1 MFEVEKMNAGFKRNR
16 RLVSIAALSFLVS
29 GCTRY
34 ARYQD
39 QQKIFEERNRRD
51 LELVHRLKT
60 VTVLAPKTDRDINVS
75 VRKSLIPMREHVEDL
90 KRAKPK
96 YIKALHAAMTNS
108 TITAE
113 LADAVARRLERMG
126 YTVNQVFSDEQ
137 THDRQAI
144 GEADFGT
151 DLVYSISAPQ
161 FSVDIDVQSVG
172 PDNYFFSLRTG
183 SSIVHAKNFL
193 SLGKHS
199 VLAASPIYG
208 YNYYLLPHQWDDP
221 AAVRGLLN
229 FYIEDAVDL
238 LFWPIE
244 PG

>member
-1 MFEVEKMNAGFKRNR
+1 MFEVEKMSAGFKRNR
-16 RLVSIAALSFLVS
+16 RLVSIAALSFLAS

-34 ARYQD
+34 ARYYE
-39 QQKIFEERNRRD
+39 QQKVFEDRNRRD
-51 LELVHRLKT
+51 LELMHRLKT
-60 VTVLAPKTDRDINVS
+60 VTVLAPKTDRDINVA
-75 VRKSLIPMREHVEDL
+75 VMKSLIPMKEHVEEL

-108 TITAE
+108 TLTAE
-113 LADAVARRLERMG
+113 LSDAVARRLERMG

-137 THDRQAI
+137 TRDRQAI

-151 DLVYSISAPQ
+151 DLVYAISAPQ

-172 PDNYFFSLRTG
+172 PDNYYFSLITG
-183 SSIVHAKNFL
+183 SSIVHAKRFL

-199 VLAASPIYG
+199 ILSASPVYG
-208 YNYYLLPHQWDDP
+208 YKYYLLPHDWDEP
-221 AAVRGLLN
+221 AAVRRLLN
-229 FYIEDAVDL
+229 FYIDNAVDL

-244 PG
+244 PD